1 MKGLNRLENQK
12 KFLKEILKKSL
23 VFPMVL
29 YQKLRV
35 LWSDKADPI
44 SEMALI
50 LCYSGWR
57 VDEARHLKV
66 DLDNRFLLAATKQR
80 LESIRQYL
88 STLSFFPFVS
98 RRMAEYGSLLPMATI
113 TYRNK
118 FYENMARL
126 DISGSPKHTPPHD
139 CRHTFSSLCEHYE
152 VVESDRKRMMG
163 HSFGG
168 DITNKVY
175 GHRTLEELRTE
186 IEKIG
191 KDLDG

>member
-1 MKGLNRLENQK
+1 MKKN
-12 KFLKEILKKSL
+12 L

-57 VDEARHLKV
+57 IDEARHLKV
-66 DLDNRFLLAATKQR
+66 DLDNRFFTGGNKTKAGKYR
-80 LESIRQYL
+80 TVPIHPLIL
-88 STLSFFPFVS
+88 PFVS

-126 DISGSPKHTPPHD
+126 GISGSPKHTPPHD

>member
-1 MKGLNRLENQK
+1 
-12 KFLKEILKKSL
+12 
-23 VFPMVL
+23 MVL

-57 VDEARHLKV
+57 IDEARHLKV
-66 DLDNRFLLAATKQR
+66 DLDNRFFTGGNKTKAGKYR
-80 LESIRQYL
+80 TVPIHPLIL
-88 STLSFFPFVS
+88 PFVS

-126 DISGSPKHTPPHD
+126 GISGSPKHTPPMTAD
-139 CRHTFSSLCEHYE
+139 MPFLLSANTTRW
-152 VVESDRKRMMG
+152 
-163 HSFGG
+163 
-168 DITNKVY
+168 
-175 GHRTLEELRTE
+175 
-186 IEKIG
+186 
-191 KDLDG
+191 